1 MTTFKFPPLAS
12 VSTSLAGDHAF
23 DSDSASP
30 DKLVVSL
37 GAFLVTSGS
46 NAFGALLGSLGAW
59 TVTINGS
66 VVSDLSVGLVLA
78 VGNSGFSKITVGAN
92 GQVSGG
98 TSGVALLS
106 SGILK
111 NGGSIQGLGGGGAGV
126 VFSAGGTHQVI
137 NTGTIIGTNLSIFD
151 SDGLSSDKVTNLGSL
166 QGGVDLNGGN
176 DILTNS
182 GLVSGFVDL
191 GDGNNKLTNF
201 GTINGSYFGGLDSD
215 TIINT
220 KTINGDV
227 NISNGTNT
235 LTNVGL
241 VDGSYFGGTGVDTVV
256 NVAKVG
262 GKLVSGTIAGS
273 VQLGGGDDHFTGGGK
288 SETVVDNNGLDTIS
302 LGAGNDTYIATGNT
316 GTDGLDT
323 ISASKGIDTYDAS
336 AASGAVRVNLD
347 TVSHFGVSATT
358 ALGFNAVGSIGD
370 KDAITG
376 FENAKGGSGIDEIYG
391 TAASNTLNGGGGS
404 DVLAG
409 FGGKDILTGGIGTDT
424 FYFASIKD
432 SGVTASTRDL
442 ITDFTADG
450 AGGEAINLSQID
462 ANTTLANDQAF
473 TFLGTNVNF
482 GGNAGELRAYWTA
495 TGQIIEGDVNGDKK
509 ADFSIEIA
517 DPGHAIVLS
526 ATNAVDFLL

>member
-66 VVSDLSVGLVLA
+66 VVSDLSVGLLLA

-166 QGGVDLNGGN
+166 QGGVALNGGN

-227 NISNGTNT
+227 NLLNGTNT
-235 LTNVGL
+235 LTNSGSIF
-241 VDGSYFGGTGVDTVV
+241 GSYFRRVDR
-256 NVAKVG
+256 
-262 GKLVSGTIAGS
+262 
-273 VQLGGGDDHFTGGGK
+273 
-288 SETVVDNNGLDTIS
+288 DNM
-302 LGAGNDTYIATGNT
+302 
-316 GTDGLDT
+316 
-323 ISASKGIDTYDAS
+323 
-336 AASGAVRVNLD
+336 
-347 TVSHFGVSATT
+347 
-358 ALGFNAVGSIGD
+358 
-370 KDAITG
+370 
-376 FENAKGGSGIDEIYG
+376 
-391 TAASNTLNGGGGS
+391 
-404 DVLAG
+404 
-409 FGGKDILTGGIGTDT
+409 
-424 FYFASIKD
+424 
-432 SGVTASTRDL
+432 
-442 ITDFTADG
+442 
-450 AGGEAINLSQID
+450 
-462 ANTTLANDQAF
+462 
-473 TFLGTNVNF
+473 
-482 GGNAGELRAYWTA
+482 
-495 TGQIIEGDVNGDKK
+495 
-509 ADFSIEIA
+509 
-517 DPGHAIVLS
+517 
-526 ATNAVDFLL
+526 